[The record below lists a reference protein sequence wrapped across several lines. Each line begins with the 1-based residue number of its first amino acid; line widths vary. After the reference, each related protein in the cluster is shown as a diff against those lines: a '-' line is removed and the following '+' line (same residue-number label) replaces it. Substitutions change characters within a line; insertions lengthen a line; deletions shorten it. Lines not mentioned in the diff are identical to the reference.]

1 MKIDVSVK
9 NLGRLKEGTIKIRPI
24 TLLTGPNGT
33 GKSFFTKSLY
43 SIFNVIN
50 KNVYHVSIS
59 KKIRDINLLLDGYIY
74 SLSYAGER
82 DEIAIF
88 SLKRKLK
95 EIQSELNHA
104 SELKIQEYL
113 NFAKSQ
119 ANTVDELENYFD
131 NYLLTLKGKL
141 TKKRS
146 IESQSNTLKKLF
158 SSLKNKLND
167 SLENYQDALSENLND
182 EIKDNFQIT
191 DLSELVTFDNDKTE
205 IDIDELIHIEFGKG
219 GVGFSLGHDF
229 INEISSLSRV
239 VFFESPAYWKVREA
253 LISAKE
259 NLNRPVFLGKT
270 SNKILTGVPKYFY
283 DLNDALKT
291 SVKDNTSEEIIEL
304 TNSIENSL
312 GGKFIF
318 SGDSL
323 VYKDNKTGK
332 EVSKNLIS
340 FGMTNLGMIHSLL
353 SNNII
358 TPGSFVFIDEPE
370 TNLHPDWQVLLME
383 VLIKLAKSEVNIV
396 IATHSIDMLKALE
409 VGIKKQKNK
418 IDDDFMSIQFLD
430 TDGQLLEFDSDAS
443 LEQLKEA
450 NHMLTAS
457 YEKLYFQGCSID

>member
-1 MKIDVSVK
+1 MKIDVSIK

-59 KKIRDINLLLDGYIY
+59 RDIRNISLLLDGYI
-74 SLSYAGER
+74 SILSYAGER
-82 DEIAIF
+82 DETTIF
-88 SLKRKLK
+88 YLKKKLSD
-95 EIQSELNHA
+95 IQSELNHA

-113 NFAKSQ
+113 NFSKSK
-119 ANTVDELENYFD
+119 ASSVDELIDCFN
-131 NYLLTLKGKL
+131 NYLSSLTDKP

-146 IESQSNTLKKLF
+146 IEHQSN
-158 SSLKNKLND
+158 SLIKSFLLLRNKLND
-167 SLENYQDALSENLND
+167 SLEKYQDALAENFND
-182 EIKDNFQIT
+182 EIKENFQII
-191 DLSELVTFDNDKTE
+191 DLSELVAFGNDKTE

-229 INEISSLSRV
+229 INEVSSFSRV

-253 LISAKE
+253 LVAAQKNLE
-259 NLNRPVFLGKT
+259 NAVFLRKAA
-270 SNKILTGVPKYFY
+270 NKILTGVPKYFY

-291 SVKDNTSEEIIEL
+291 SVKDRTSEEMIKL
-304 TNSIENSL
+304 TNTIESSL

-323 VYKDNKTGK
+323 VYKDNKTDK

-340 FGMTNLGMIHSLL
+340 FGMTNLGMIHALL
-353 SNNII
+353 NNNII
-358 TPGSFVFIDEPE
+358 TCGSFVFIDEPE
-370 TNLHPDWQVLLME
+370 TNLHPDWQVLLMD
-383 VLIKLAKSEVNIV
+383 VLIKLAESNVNIV

-409 VGIKKQKNK
+409 VGIKRNQ
-418 IDDDFMSIQFLD
+418 DQMVEDFMSIQFLD
-430 TDGQLLEFDSDAS
+430 IDGKLFEFDSNNPLS
-443 LEQLKEA
+443 QLQEA